1 MNGRKAGRQTTS
13 GRSLARSF
21 LTRFRGWH
29 LDEELEFAT
38 KEMTTSRLYSDG
50 RFCGVFLVGFRLNRY
65 DVNNVRF
72 EPNYNQEVL
81 YVPSKAWFYS
91 FVFRRRNPGVFSRT
105 GIFGD
110 AVADSSG
117 VAAGLPLTDVIL
129 YSSGVGYFERK
140 GEVEGRA
147 QIDLRFK
154 ADDINDLLKSMV
166 VQDLNGG
173 RVTAVTY
180 GSRDPLTRTLRSF
193 GIDLTDNPTLG
204 QLLNQARGERVAIQW
219 PTPLTGT
226 ILGVEKKRQPVG
238 ENKEVEVEYVNMV
251 TEDGLQS
258 IPLAQVQKVKL
269 LNERLDAE
277 LRQALAL
284 LAASHEKDKKTVAIT
299 FDGEGKRKIGV
310 SYVVQTPVWKT
321 SYRLVLSDKANPFLQ
336 GWAIVENT
344 SDEDWASVKLSLISG
359 RPISF
364 VMDLYQPLYATRP
377 VVQPELFRSLRP
389 QVYQDTIEEGRQQQ
403 LAQVTA
409 LPGAIGGRG
418 GRGGGGGVAPP
429 APLVMPGEALSRA
442 FSLQEGVASAAETAQ
457 AGELFEYQIKTPVT
471 LARQKSAML
480 PIVNQ
485 DAAGEKVSI
494 YNQTVQAKYPINGYR
509 LKNTTGLHLM
519 QGPIT
524 VFEGGAY
531 AGDARIEDLAP
542 GQERLLS
549 YGLDLKTEVEPQT
562 GTGRDDLLTVAV
574 RKGTLVATRKFS
586 EEKTYNVRN
595 RDQKKKT
602 VLIEHP
608 FRSDWEVVE
617 PKEKPERTRDV
628 YRFAVPVE
636 ADKLAKLVVREE
648 RQISETATLVDSS
661 NDTIAIYLRA
671 QKISARVKEALEK
684 VAAMRDRL
692 NQTSAERARREQ
704 RTSEIAQE
712 QARIRENMARLN
724 MSSELY
730 ARYVKELDQQE
741 TDLATL
747 RKEIET
753 LKDTETKQQRELN
766 DYLLNLDVE

>member
-1 MNGRKAGRQTTS
+1 MCQAKHGFILSCSVAALLACSAGPALS
-13 GRSLARSF
+13 A
-21 LTRFRGWH
+21 
-29 LDEELEFAT
+29 
-38 KEMTTSRLYSDG
+38 
-50 RFCGVFLVGFRLNRY
+50 
-65 DVNNVRF
+65 
-72 EPNYNQEVL
+72 
-81 YVPSKAWFYS
+81 
-91 FVFRRRNPGVFSRT
+91 
-105 GIFGD
+105 D
-110 AVADSSG
+110 AAADSSG

-204 QLLNQARGERVAIQW
+204 QLLNQARGERAAIQW

-238 ENKEVEVEYVNMV
+238 ENKEVEVEFVNMV

-299 FDGEGKRKIGV
+299 FDGEGKRKVGV

-321 SYRLVLSDKANPFLQ
+321 SYRLVLADKANPFLQ

-344 SDEDWASVKLSLISG
+344 SDEDWANVKLSLISG

-389 QVYQDTIEEGRQQQ
+389 QVYQETIEESRQQQ
-403 LAQVTA
+403 LAQAMAPAGATA
-409 LPGAIGGRG
+409 GANGRG
-418 GRGGGGGVAPP
+418 GRGAGGGGFGGGGGGGGGGRGGVATP
-429 APLVMPGEALSRA
+429 APMVMQYETLNRA
-442 FSLQEGVASAAETAQ
+442 FSPQESVASAAETAQ
-457 AGELFEYQIKTPVT
+457 AGELFAYQITTPVT

-494 YNQTVQAKYPINGYR
+494 YNQTVQAKYPVNGYR

-549 YGLDLKTEVEPQT
+549 YGLDLKAEVEPQT
-562 GTGRDDLLTVAV
+562 GTGRDDLLTVV
-574 RKGTLVATRKFS
+574 VHKGTLVATRKFS

-661 NDTIAIYLRA
+661 NDTIALYLRA

-684 VAAMRDRL
+684 VAVMRDRL